1 MTSTELW
8 LALLALL
15 ITPGPSNALLA
26 LGGAQAGMRAGLRL
40 IPVVLPS
47 YLAVVTPLALWGG
60 PIIDGL
66 PVWRPILTGLA
77 GRWVARLAY
86 GLWRFPNHRADAAP
100 QVTARQM
107 AVTTLLNPKS
117 LIFGL
122 VLIPAAP
129 AVWPG
134 LIAFAALLPLVCTLW
149 AGLGAGVLSRA
160 GPWLNKG
167 AASWLA
173 LLSMLVPAKAL
184 AGESGRRPDTTP
196 PGFIRSTDR
205 SDHRSHHNGA
215 EGVARRCAARSCPS
229 ARPSPDAC
237 LLYTSRCV

>member
-1 MTSTELW
+1 MTLAELC

-15 ITPGPSNALLA
+15 ITPGPTNALLA

-40 IPVVLPS
+40 IPVVVLS

-60 PIIDGL
+60 QIIDGL
-66 PVWRPILTGLA
+66 PILRPILTGLA
-77 GRWVARLAY
+77 ALWVARLAF
-86 GLWRFPNHRADAAP
+86 GLWHFPLHPADAAP
-100 QVTARQM
+100 QVTPRRM

-134 LIAFAALLPLVCTLW
+134 LIAFAALVPLVCTLW

-167 AASWLA
+167 AAIWLA
-173 LLSMLVPAKAL
+173 LLSMLLAAKAF
-184 AGESGRRPDTTP
+184 AG
-196 PGFIRSTDR
+196 
-205 SDHRSHHNGA
+205 
-215 EGVARRCAARSCPS
+215 
-229 ARPSPDAC
+229 
-237 LLYTSRCV
+237 